1 MSKAILEIIC
11 ALFDETFLIVDDVG
25 VVYGGEDAN
34 FIECVFFLSIIEVV
48 KLHFFYRVYLV
59 VDQSLCLVNT
69 RVCAFT
75 CVYQKIPSFPKNWKS
90 FSDI

>member
-11 ALFDETFLIVDDVG
+11 ALFYETFLIVDDVG

-34 FIECVFFLSIIEVV
+34 FIESVFFLSIIEVV

-59 VDQSLCLVNT
+59 VDQTLCLVNT
-69 RVCAFT
+69 RVCAFAY
-75 CVYQKIPSFPKNWKS
+75 VYQKNTE
-90 FSDI
+90 FSQELKVL